1 MTCIPTPFEGL
12 FIFEPRIFRDDRG
25 YFFES
30 FQQDRF
36 SSQTGIQR
44 PFVQDNQAW
53 SRKGVIRGLHFQH
66 PPHAQ
71 AKLIR
76 ALSGMIWDVAVDLR
90 PDQPT
95 YGKWYGIEL
104 SAENKKQFY
113 IPPGFAHGYSVL
125 SEEAEVMY
133 KCDSYYDPASE
144 GGIRLDDEQLN
155 IDWKVPPDLAI
166 ISEKDRQHPRF
177 SDFEAEWKHR

>member
-1 MTCIPTPFEGL
+1 
-12 FIFEPRIFRDDRG
+12 
-25 YFFES
+25 
-30 FQQDRF
+30 
-36 SSQTGIQR
+36 
-44 PFVQDNQAW
+44 
-53 SRKGVIRGLHFQH
+53 
-66 PPHAQ
+66 
-71 AKLIR
+71 
-76 ALSGMIWDVAVDLR
+76 MIWDVAVDLR